1 MELCW
6 YRTYIFVTFT
16 DTIFM
21 SVCLQAYTYFTAVH
35 FAPVYVYTGY
45 IQMGLE
51 CIAGVNQMQATHKSS
66 QGLCETGQKRTES
79 IYSNKS

>member
-1 MELCW
+1 MQQMELW
-6 YRTYIFVTFT
+6 TYVFVTFT

-35 FAPVYVYTGY
+35 FVPVYVSTWCV
-45 IQMGLE
+45 QMGLE
-51 CIAGVNQMQATHKSS
+51 CIAGVNQTQAAHKSTR
-66 QGLCETGQKRTES
+66 GLCETGQKRTER